1 MAKPDQSPRP
11 LALIVSRSP
20 SDPELAAVLR
30 DDLHELLQFLRMR
43 VESPDGTAALA
54 KAAASHRGPVLL
66 AFSDVAALPADCA
79 EGALELLEELDVV
92 VGPCPD
98 GSVYLLGLA
107 EGLDQPLIEML
118 VQAALQ
124 PEGLAACVS
133 LLEESGLEAAA
144 LPPWFRL
151 GTDKELSFAQSLMR
165 LSLLSEDG
173 DSDFIADRV
182 RIWFEKQARS

>member
-11 LALIVSRSP
+11 LALIAARPVS
-20 SDPELAAVLR
+20 DAALDAALR

-43 VESPDGTAALA
+43 IESPAGTAALA

-66 AFSDVAALPADCA
+66 AFSDVAGLPADCV

-107 EGLDQPLIEML
+107 EGLEQPLIERL
-118 VQAALQ
+118 IEAALQ
-124 PEGLAACVS
+124 TEGLSACAG
-133 LLEESGLEAAA
+133 LLEESGLEAGA

-151 GTDKELSFAQSLMR
+151 GSEKELSFAHSLMR
-165 LSLLSEDG
+165 LSLLSEEG
-173 DSDFIADRV
+173 ESDFIADRL
-182 RIWFEKQARS
+182 RIWFEKRAHP